1 VGATLLGSGEVTG
14 VPPLFTTL
22 DDAHAERR
30 RRRPSL
36 LVETDDT
43 TLLLDVSADLR
54 EQVREADA
62 GVPDAAFL
70 THFHHDHAGGID
82 DLALVAPHL
91 DIDVYATE
99 TAREHFHEERGHLAD
114 RVDPVTFD
122 HGERVTVGD
131 LTVVP
136 FPVELGRPA
145 FDTVGFAVSEGDS
158 TVVWAP
164 DIERFRPGMAG
175 GLAYQD
181 ADLLFVEGSPLVREG
196 LFAETDFEGEIESAN
211 ADRTVLVHVNEY
223 LDGSTEKLRAEAAE
237 RGYELGRDFA
247 SYRV

>member
-1 VGATLLGSGEVTG
+1 MQVTVLGSGEVTG
-14 VPPLFTTL
+14 VPSLFTSL
-22 DDAHAERR
+22 DDANAERR

-36 LVETDDT
+36 LVETDGT
-43 TLLLDVSADLR
+43 TLLLDVSPDLR
-54 EQVREADA
+54 EQVREADV

-82 DLALVAPHL
+82 DLALVTPHL
-91 DIDVYATE
+91 DIDVYGTE
-99 TAREHFHEERGHLAD
+99 TAREHFRNERTHLTGRLDLA
-114 RVDPVTFD
+114 TFE
-122 HGERVTVGD
+122 HGEGVTVGD

-136 FPVELGRPA
+136 FPVEHGRPA
-145 FDTVGFAVSEGDS
+145 FDTVGFAVSHGGS

-164 DIERFRPGMAG
+164 DIERFRPDMSG
-175 GLAYQD
+175 GEAYRN

-196 LFAETDFEGEIESAN
+196 LFEEIDFEGEIETAN

-223 LDGSTEKLRAEAAE
+223 LDGPTENLRAEAAE